1 MLFDVPAPS
10 VSISIYSGTSVFA
23 DTSQRDVGA
32 AKPQAGSGQPSITS
46 VTRHETPGTTSLM
59 NAGRRCGSRSAAPL
73 LVTGDAPDG
82 GQDGLLKWADIISC
96 CR

>member
-32 AKPQAGSGQPSITS
+32 AKPQAGFGQPSIAS
-46 VTRHETPGTTSLM
+46 VTPHETPGTTPLM
-59 NAGRRCGSRSAAPL
+59 NAGRPCGSRFVAAFPF
-73 LVTGDAPDG
+73 TGESPDG
-82 GQDGLLKWADIISC
+82 VHDGLLKWADIISC